1 MVPSGREGYELDTG
15 GLPGYGQQYGAQPS
29 EQAPALQMYGLRKT
43 FGTTVAV
50 DDVQLVVPRGSF
62 FGLVGPNGAG
72 KTTSLSMAVGLLRP
86 DAGMVRIFGVDVWES
101 PERAKALVGVLP
113 DGMALPERLTG
124 RELLTYTGL
133 LRGLDAATVA
143 DRANELLGVLELTNA
158 ERTLVI
164 DYSAGMRKKIGL
176 ATALLHAPK
185 LLVLDEPFEAVD
197 PVSASTIRT
206 ILQRFVASGGAVV
219 LSSHV
224 MDLVEKLCDHVA
236 VITQGRVVAS
246 GPVAQVRGDQT
257 LEQAFVHLVGGRT
270 GGGEGLS
277 WLAS

>member
-1 MVPSGREGYELDTG
+1 MTEALRLDRLYKRFGPTLAADHVDLAVP
-15 GLPGYGQQYGAQPS
+15 A
-29 EQAPALQMYGLRKT
+29 
-43 FGTTVAV
+43 
-50 DDVQLVVPRGSF
+50 GSF

-86 DAGMVRIFGVDVWES
+86 DSGTASIFGIDVWAD
-101 PERAKALVGVLP
+101 PLHAKALVGVLP
-113 DGMALPERLTG
+113 DGMLLPERLTG
-124 RELLTYTGL
+124 AELLTYMGL
-133 LRGLDAATVA
+133 LRGLDKETVA
-143 DRANELLGVLELTNA
+143 QRTDELLAVLELA
-158 ERTLVI
+158 EARNRLVI

-224 MDLVEKLCDHVA
+224 MALVEQLCSHVA
-236 VITQGRVVAS
+236 VITRGRVVAT
-246 GPVAQVRGDQT
+246 GPVDEVRGET
-257 LEQAFVHLVGGRT
+257 SLEEAFVHIVGGRT
-270 GGGEGLS
+270 GGTEGLS
-277 WLAS
+277 WLTS

>member
-1 MVPSGREGYELDTG
+1 M
-15 GLPGYGQQYGAQPS
+15 S
-29 EQAPALQMYGLRKT
+29 EALRLTRLYKT
-43 FGTTVAV
+43 FGTNIAV
-50 DDVQLVVPRGSF
+50 DHIDLAVPAGSF

-86 DAGMVRIFGVDVWES
+86 DAGTVTIFGVDVWAD
-101 PERAKALVGVLP
+101 PVRAKALIGVLP
-113 DGMALPERLTG
+113 DGMSMPERLTG
-124 RELLTYTGL
+124 RELLTYMGL
-133 LRGLDAATVA
+133 LRGLPAPTVA
-143 DRANELLGVLELTNA
+143 ERADELLAVLELA
-158 ERTLVI
+158 DAQHRMVI

-176 ATALLHAPK
+176 AVALLHAPR

-224 MDLVEKLCDHVA
+224 MALVEQLCSHVA
-236 VITQGRVVAS
+236 VITRGRVVAA
-246 GPVAQVRGDQT
+246 GPVGLVRGAT
-257 LEQAFVHLVGGRT
+257 SLEEAFVHIVGGRT

>member
-1 MVPSGREGYELDTG
+1 MT
-15 GLPGYGQQYGAQPS
+15 
-29 EQAPALQMYGLRKT
+29 ALQLSRLYKR
-43 FGTTVAV
+43 FGPTIAV
-50 DDVQLVVPRGSF
+50 DHIDLEVPAGSF

-86 DAGMVRIFGVDVWES
+86 DGGTATIFGVDVWAD
-101 PERAKALVGVLP
+101 PMRAKALIGVLP
-113 DGMALPERLTG
+113 DGMSMPERLTG
-124 RELLTYTGL
+124 RELLTYMGL
-133 LRGLDAATVA
+133 LRGLPAATVTARA
-143 DRANELLGVLELTNA
+143 DELLNVLELA
-158 ERTLVI
+158 DAQHKLVI

-176 ATALLHAPK
+176 AVALLHAPR

-224 MDLVEKLCDHVA
+224 MALVEQLCTHVA
-236 VITQGRVVAS
+236 VITRGRVVAA
-246 GPVAQVRGDQT
+246 GPVGLVRGAT
-257 LEQAFVHLVGGRT
+257 SLEEAFVHIVGGRT

>member
-1 MVPSGREGYELDTG
+1 MTE
-15 GLPGYGQQYGAQPS
+15 
-29 EQAPALQMYGLRKT
+29 ALRLERLFKR
-43 FGTTVAV
+43 FGPTIAV
-50 DDVQLVVPRGSF
+50 DHVDLAVPAGSF

-86 DAGMVRIFGVDVWES
+86 DGGTATIFGADVWAD
-101 PERAKALVGVLP
+101 PVRAKAIIGVLP
-113 DGMALPERLTG
+113 DGMSLPERLTG
-124 RELLTYTGL
+124 AELLTYMGL
-133 LRGLDAATVA
+133 LRGLDKNTVA
-143 DRANELLGVLELTNA
+143 QRAEELLAVLELGDARN
-158 ERTLVI
+158 RLVI

-197 PVSASTIRT
+197 PVSAATIRT

-224 MDLVEKLCDHVA
+224 MALVEQLCSHVA
-236 VITQGRVVAS
+236 VITRGRVVAA
-246 GPVAQVRGDQT
+246 GPVAEVRGGT
-257 LEQAFVHLVGGRT
+257 SLEEAFVHIVGGRT
-270 GGGEGLS
+270 GGTEGLS

>member
-1 MVPSGREGYELDTG
+1 MIRTGREGNELDTG
-15 GLPGYGQQYGAQPS
+15 GLPAYGQQQSA
-29 EQAPALQMYGLRKT
+29 EQAPALQITGLRKA
-43 FGTTVAV
+43 FNTTVAV

-86 DAGMVRIFGVDVWES
+86 DAGTVRIFGVDVWES

-133 LRGLDAATVA
+133 LRGLDQATVA
-143 DRANELLGVLELTNA
+143 ARAAELLGVLELVDA

-224 MDLVEKLCDHVA
+224 MELVEKLCDHVA
-236 VITQGRVVAS
+236 VITRGRVVAS
-246 GPVAQVRGDQT
+246 GPVEQVRGGQS

>member
-1 MVPSGREGYELDTG
+1 M
-15 GLPGYGQQYGAQPS
+15 
-29 EQAPALQMYGLRKT
+29 ALRLSRLYKT
-43 FGTTVAV
+43 FGTNIAV
-50 DDVQLVVPRGSF
+50 DHIDLEVPAGSF

-86 DAGMVRIFGVDVWES
+86 DGGTAGIFGVDVWAD
-101 PERAKALVGVLP
+101 PIRAKTLIGVLP

-124 RELLTYTGL
+124 RELLTYMGL
-133 LRGLDAATVA
+133 LRGLPARTVA
-143 DRANELLGVLELTNA
+143 ERADELLTVLELA
-158 ERTLVI
+158 EAQHRLVI

-176 ATALLHAPK
+176 AIALLHAPR

-224 MDLVEKLCDHVA
+224 MALVEQLCTHVA
-236 VITQGRVVAS
+236 VITRGRVVAA
-246 GPVAQVRGDQT
+246 GPVAVVRGAT
-257 LEQAFVHLVGGRT
+257 SLEEAFVHIVGGRT

>member
-1 MVPSGREGYELDTG
+1 MTDDV
-15 GLPGYGQQYGAQPS
+15 
-29 EQAPALQMYGLRKT
+29 ALRLTRLYKT
-43 FGTTVAV
+43 FGPTIAV
-50 DDVQLVVPRGSF
+50 DHVDLEVPAGSF

-86 DAGMVRIFGVDVWES
+86 DAGTVNIFGIDVWAD
-101 PERAKALVGVLP
+101 PVRAKALIGVLP
-113 DGMALPERLTG
+113 DGMSMPERLTG
-124 RELLTYTGL
+124 RELLTYMGL
-133 LRGLDAATVA
+133 LRGLPAKTVTERA
-143 DRANELLGVLELTNA
+143 DELLAVLELVEA
-158 ERTLVI
+158 QHKLVI

-176 ATALLHAPK
+176 AVALLHAPR

-224 MDLVEKLCDHVA
+224 MALVEQLCTHVA
-236 VITQGRVVAS
+236 VITRGRVVAA
-246 GPVAQVRGDQT
+246 GPVALVRGAT
-257 LEQAFVHLVGGRT
+257 SLEEAFVHIVGGRT

>member
-1 MVPSGREGYELDTG
+1 MTE
-15 GLPGYGQQYGAQPS
+15 
-29 EQAPALQMYGLRKT
+29 ALRLERLFKR
-43 FGTTVAV
+43 FGPTIAV
-50 DDVQLVVPRGSF
+50 DHVDLAVPAGSF

-86 DAGMVRIFGVDVWES
+86 DGGTATIFGADVWAD
-101 PERAKALVGVLP
+101 PVRAKAITGVLP
-113 DGMALPERLTG
+113 DGMSLPERLTG
-124 RELLTYTGL
+124 AELLTYMGL
-133 LRGLDAATVA
+133 LRGLDKNTVA
-143 DRANELLGVLELTNA
+143 QRAEELLAVLELGDARN
-158 ERTLVI
+158 RLVI

-197 PVSASTIRT
+197 PVSAATIRT

-224 MDLVEKLCDHVA
+224 MALVEQLCSHVA
-236 VITQGRVVAS
+236 VITRGRVVAA
-246 GPVAQVRGDQT
+246 GPVAEVRGGT
-257 LEQAFVHLVGGRT
+257 SLEEAFVHIVGGRT
-270 GGGEGLS
+270 GGSEGLS

>member
-1 MVPSGREGYELDTG
+1 MGTED
-15 GLPGYGQQYGAQPS
+15 
-29 EQAPALQMYGLRKT
+29 PALRLSGLCKR
-43 FGTTVAV
+43 FGATVAV
-50 DDVQLVVPRGSF
+50 DHVDLAVPRGSF

-86 DAGMVRIFGVDVWES
+86 DAGTARIFGVEVWED
-101 PERAKALVGVLP
+101 PVRAKSLVGVLP
-113 DGMALPERLTG
+113 DGLALPERLTG

-133 LRGLDAATVA
+133 LRGLAPDVVAA
-143 DRANELLGVLELTNA
+143 RAEELLGVLELVEA
-158 ERTLVI
+158 ERTLVV
-164 DYSAGMRKKIGL
+164 DYSAGMRKKITL

-197 PVSASTIRT
+197 PVSASTIRV
-206 ILQRFVASGGAVV
+206 ILQRFVAAGGAVV

-224 MDLVEKLCDHVA
+224 MDLVERLCDHVV
-236 VITQGRVVAS
+236 VIAGGKVVAA
-246 GPVAQVRGDQT
+246 GALAEVRGGQS
-257 LEQAFVHLVGGRT
+257 LEERFVHLVGGRT

>member
-1 MVPSGREGYELDTG
+1 MDTG
-15 GLPGYGQQYGAQPS
+15 ERVHSGLPEFEREPVEA
-29 EQAPALQMYGLRKT
+29 APALEIHGLHKR

-50 DDVQLVVPRGSF
+50 DDLRLSVPRGSF

-72 KTTSLSMAVGLLRP
+72 KTTSLLMAVGLLRP
-86 DAGMVRIFGVDVWES
+86 DAGTVRIFGVDVWGD
-101 PERAKALVGVLP
+101 PVRAKELVGVLP
-113 DGMALPERLTG
+113 DGLSLPERLTG
-124 RELLTYTGL
+124 RELLTYTAL
-133 LRGLDAATVA
+133 LRGLDRPTAAARA
-143 DRANELLGVLELTNA
+143 DELLGVLELAEA

-176 ATALLHAPK
+176 ATALMHAPK

-206 ILQRFVASGGAVV
+206 ILARFVAAGGAVV

-224 MDLVEKLCDHVA
+224 MELVEKLCDHVA
-236 VITQGRVVAS
+236 VITRGRVVAT
-246 GPVAQVRGDQT
+246 GAVADVRGGGT

-270 GGGEGLS
+270 GGAEGLS